1 MKRFMTVGLMV
12 CLLAGVFCLA
22 PVRAEATTFSELTTI
37 YETVVGGGGGMTTI
51 DGLQIEY
58 MIDFPT
64 LGERY
69 IFDLTNG
76 VLIYQGPHNKDLELQ
91 LLAQYLGIPIFT
103 AGSIG
108 TPDSAAA
115 TTSNL
120 VFENLVVPTVAPKTE
135 QKRTESQKATG
146 KVRVF
151 GGRIAV
157 DWVDNK
163 DQDDDGNVYTF
174 SAGFAL
180 DSDNVTVGVII
191 PYDRLDFD
199 SFHGNRIGAIPY
211 AQYHLDVTEALKAT
225 LGANLNYMY
234 SDFEL
239 AGAGDAEIRTYG
251 GGLSAGLRYVQESY
265 EAGCGVS
272 WQYNEDDVDVDDDHQ
287 DLIKVGANVGM
298 HVTQEQVVNLFGVW
312 NKDVT
317 DYHADFG
324 DDDYFDLGVEY
335 RADFSNSWTV
345 NVGYKKIVDLED
357 YDSDQIYIGSSWLF

>member
-1 MKRFMTVGLMV
+1 MKRSLLFGLMV
-12 CLLAGVFCLA
+12 CLLAGMFCLA
-22 PVRAEATTFSELTTI
+22 PMRAEATTFSELTTI
-37 YETVVGGGGGMTTI
+37 YETQLVPTTMATI
-51 DGLQIEY
+51 DGVQIEY
-58 MIDFPT
+58 FVDFPVV
-64 LGERY
+64 GERY

-91 LLAQYLGIPIFT
+91 LLAQHLGIPMFT

-135 QKRTESQKATG
+135 QKRVESQKQTG

-151 GGRIAV
+151 GGRISV
-157 DWVDNK
+157 DWVDI
-163 DQDDDGNVYTF
+163 DDGADEGNVYNF
-174 SAGFAL
+174 SAGFAM

-199 SFHGNRIGAIPY
+199 SFDGNRIGVIPY
-211 AQYHLDVTEALKAT
+211 AQYHLDVTDALRAD
-225 LGANLNYMY
+225 LSANLNFMY
-234 SDFEL
+234 SDYQFDS
-239 AGAGDAEIRTYG
+239 GGDEDINTYG
-251 GGLSAGLRYVQESY
+251 GGLSAGLRYVQENY

-272 WQYNEDDVDVDDDHQ
+272 WQYNEDNVDLDDDHQ
-287 DLIKVGANVGM
+287 DLIKLGANFGV
-298 HVTQEQVVNLFGVW
+298 HVTENQVVNVFGVW

-317 DYHADFG
+317 NYHADFG

-335 RADFSNSWTV
+335 RADFSGTWTM
-345 NVGYKKIVDLED
+345 NLGYKKIVDLDD
-357 YDSDQIYIGSSWLF
+357 YDSDMIYIGSSWLF